1 MAPHWFEL
9 LASASLA
16 TGFVSALVIVADI
29 VLLGNRQ
36 HMAIMNLVFPLSAL
50 YMGPVAVW
58 AYFARGRRM
67 SHKQMR
73 IHARAMTSGPEPRDS
88 WWQVSLSDSHCGA
101 GCVLGDVGGEWI
113 VWASGWMIGST
124 AALGPEYILDLPF
137 AWTFGILFQYFVI
150 APLRGQ
156 FGELSPLGDAIKSD
170 TLSVLSFELGL
181 FSWMALAHYVLW
193 NPPLEIDSSS
203 HWFMMQIGMILGF
216 VTSWPVNRR
225 LLIDGV
231 KEPMMT
237 AGAAPI
243 HGATVGRASS

>member
-9 LASASLA
+9 LAWVALALGFASA
-16 TGFVSALVIVADI
+16 FVIAADI
-29 VLLGNRQ
+29 VVLGNRQ
-36 HMAIMNLVFPLSAL
+36 HMAIMNLVFPLTAL

-67 SHKQMR
+67 SHKQM
-73 IHARAMTSGPEPRDS
+73 HMDTGGMTAGPELRDS

-101 GCVLGDVGGEWI
+101 GCALGDIGGEWI

-124 AALGPEYILDLPF
+124 AALGPEYILDLPL

-156 FGELSPLGDAIKSD
+156 LGELAPLRDAIKSD
-170 TLSVLSFELGL
+170 TLSVLSFEVGL
-181 FSWMALAHYVLW
+181 FGWMALSDYVIW
-193 NPPLEIDSSS
+193 DPPLPLDSSG
-203 HWFMMQIGMILGF
+203 HWFMMQIGMLLGF
-216 VTSWPVNRR
+216 LTSWPVNRW
-225 LLIDGV
+225 LLVKGV

-237 AGAAPI
+237 AARAPI
-243 HGATVGRASS
+243 PASMSAG